1 MEVEIKAVKAWGVE
15 RDGKL
20 LPQAEDCRP
29 PFPWVGERDVRVR
42 ILREADYRR
51 LLKTAGTKGQPS
63 SLLRATLAGASQGA
77 FGRLQCPPASGMSK
91 TLGFWQS
98 GKPY

>member
-51 LLKTAGTKGQPS
+51 LLKTAGGKTWLAFSASPAIAATVRAARRTK
-63 SLLRATLAGASQGA
+63 
-77 FGRLQCPPASGMSK
+77 
-91 TLGFWQS
+91 
-98 GKPY
+98 